1 MAMKPPVHTV
11 PHEDG
16 WANRREGAARVTK
29 KFATKSEAQ
38 AAGRETARRDK
49 TEHLIHKRD
58 GTVGSRNSYGS
69 DSQRRKG

>member
-1 MAMKPPVHTV
+1 MARKPPVHTV

-16 WANRREGAARVTK
+16 WANRREGATRVIK
-29 KFATKSEAQ
+29 KFATKAEAQ